1 MERVYVIKY
10 IHICICVPSEFCVI
24 MYTCIRRNI
33 QTYIHTYIHICI
45 YIHIYIYIYVT
56 MFMHIYVHTC
66 MHMYSYVTT
75 ERDIGVFAAVS
86 WPSPDGNS

>member
-1 MERVYVIKY
+1 
-10 IHICICVPSEFCVI
+10 
-24 MYTCIRRNI
+24 
-33 QTYIHTYIHICI
+33 
-45 YIHIYIYIYVT
+45 